1 MDPVAGAP
9 GTDPSDRPPVL
20 PGGRPEPENRPATG
34 RKLPEPKLARTITVS
49 VLVYYC
55 GIAVLNVLWSGAGS
69 GRLAVCL
76 LCVAAVFTVQFLHVS
91 SRAQQWPM
99 RLRCLTLGVQALLTY
114 LPLILFGLDWG
125 SMAGPLAGS
134 LLLLLPGRAAWP
146 LFGVIAAGM
155 LVMTVLDGSSGVMV
169 VYLTTST
176 MMAGV
181 ILYGTAK
188 LSDLVAEVHASRDEL
203 ARMAVGQERLRFARD
218 LHDLLGYSLSA
229 ITLKS
234 ELIHRLIAGRPERA
248 REEIASV
255 LGVSRQAL
263 ADVRLV
269 ASGYRDMSLADEAD
283 SAAKILA
290 AADVEAEVSI
300 SCGRLH
306 PVVETVLAT
315 ALREGMTN
323 VLRHSKVE
331 TCTISAVAEGENVR
345 LTLLNDG
352 VSGIGRHPSPDSGS
366 GLGNL
371 HSRLSAIGGRVE
383 AGVLD
388 DGRFRLVAEAPARP
402 LTSGA
407 SGGQAVAS
415 GPAAAVS
422 AA

>member
-1 MDPVAGAP
+1 MTDPVAG
-9 GTDPSDRPPVL
+9 DPDA
-20 PGGRPEPENRPATG
+20 GATG
-34 RKLPEPKLARTITVS
+34 RPSDASEGRPVAARSVPDRALLAPTLARTITVS

-55 GIAVLNVLWSGAGS
+55 GIAVLNVLWSGAGA
-69 GRLAVCL
+69 GRLVACA
-76 LCVAAVFTVQFLHVS
+76 LCVAAVFSVQLLHVS
-91 SRAQQWPM
+91 ARAQQWPL
-99 RLRCLTLGVQALLTY
+99 RLRCLTLGIQTVLTF
-114 LPLILFGLDWG
+114 LPLAVFGLSWG

-146 LFGVIAAGM
+146 LFALISAVV
-155 LVMTVLDGSSGVMV
+155 LVQSSLEDSGAVMV

-188 LSDLVAEVHASRDEL
+188 LSDLVREVHASRTEM

-234 ELIHRLIAGRPERA
+234 ELIQRLVHSRPERA

-255 LGVSRQAL
+255 LDVSRQAL

-269 ASGYRDMSLADEAD
+269 ARGYRDMSLSDEAD
-283 SAAKILA
+283 SAARILA
-290 AADVEAEVSI
+290 TADVEAEVSI
-300 SCGRLH
+300 DCGRLH

-323 VLRHSKVE
+323 VLRHSRVE
-331 TCTISAVAEGENVR
+331 HCTISATTEGETVR
-345 LTLLNDG
+345 LTLVNDG
-352 VSGIGRHPSPDSGS
+352 VSGAARRPSPDSGS

-371 HSRLSAIGGRVE
+371 RSRLSAIGGRVE
-383 AGVLD
+383 AGLLD
-388 DGRFRLVAEAPARP
+388 DGRFQLFAEAPLRP
-402 LTSGA
+402 SNTGTPGTGA
-407 SGGQAVAS
+407 ADGSAT
-415 GPAAAVS
+415 AVS

>member
-1 MDPVAGAP
+1 MIDRMVGAENGVPSGRPPDSP
-9 GTDPSDRPPVL
+9 GDRPVPDPAL
-20 PGGRPEPENRPATG
+20 PAPR
-34 RKLPEPKLARTITVS
+34 LARTITVG

-55 GIAVLNVLWSGAGS
+55 GIAVLNVLWSGATA

-76 LCVAAVFTVQFLHVS
+76 VCVAVVFALQLFHVS
-91 SRAQQWPM
+91 PRARRWPL
-99 RLRCLTLGVQALLTY
+99 RRRCLTLGAQAALTY
-114 LPLILFGLDWG
+114 LPLAVFGLEWG

-134 LLLLLPGRAAWP
+134 LLLLLPPRAAWP
-146 LFGVIAAGM
+146 LFALIAAGM
-155 LVMTVLDGSSGVMV
+155 LALSLLEGSGIVMV

-181 ILYGTAK
+181 ILYGTAR
-188 LSDLVAEVHASRDEL
+188 LSDLVTEVHASRGEL
-203 ARMAVGQERLRFARD
+203 ARMAVSQERLRFARD

-234 ELIHRLIAGRPERA
+234 ELIHRLITSRPDRA

-255 LGVSRQAL
+255 LEVSRQAL

-283 SAAKILA
+283 SAARILA
-290 AADVEAEVSI
+290 TADVAAEVSI
-300 SCGRLH
+300 STGRLH

-315 ALREGMTN
+315 TLREGMTN

-331 TCTISAVAEGENVR
+331 NCTITAEADGDLVR

-352 VSGIGRHPSPDSGS
+352 VTGTRRRSPHSGS

-371 HSRLSAIGGRVE
+371 QTRLSAIGGRVE
-383 AGVLD
+383 AGVQE
-388 DGRFRLVAEAPARP
+388 DGRFRLLAEAPARP
-402 LTSGA
+402 LGTGIPGDGA
-407 SGGQAVAS
+407 AGS
-415 GPAAAVS
+415 PAAAVT